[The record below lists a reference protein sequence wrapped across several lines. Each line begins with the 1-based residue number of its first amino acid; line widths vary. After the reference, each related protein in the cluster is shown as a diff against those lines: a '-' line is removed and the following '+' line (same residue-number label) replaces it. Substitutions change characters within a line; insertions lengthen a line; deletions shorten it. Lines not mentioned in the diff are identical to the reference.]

1 MGKFRG
7 LQWVRLH
14 GLERSAVNNGKLG
27 QIKGLVQ
34 DNGRYVVELV
44 GENRRQISVKPE
56 NMVHACFACH
66 TCSSEVGTT
75 ARFCGKCKMA
85 SYCNEAC
92 QLTDWSRHKGDEC
105 GTLKIGRDIVK
116 DPVQRES
123 VKQNT
128 VGAVRTRAKFT
139 GEALP
144 VPVFVTREQA
154 AYMHISIS
162 ASPWGLDWMR
172 SKGPTFIPT
181 SLPHRCVR
189 PLLLRDSDTV
199 IATFRFTRCY

>member
-92 QLTDWSRHKGDEC
+92 QRTDWDRHKVEEC
-105 GTLKIGRDIVK
+105 DILTVGRNIVK
-116 DPVQRES
+116 DPALRES
-123 VKQNT
+123 VLQNT
-128 VGAVRTRAKFT
+128 VGATFARTTCT

-154 AYMHISIS
+154 VDMNICIL
-162 ASPWGLDWMR
+162 ASPKGLSWLQ
-172 SKGPTFIPT
+172 SKGPSFIPT
-181 SLPHRCVR
+181 SLPDRCVR
-189 PLLLRDSDTV
+189 PLLLRDKI
-199 IATFRFTRCY
+199 IATFRFTRCH